1 MPIFKKILLLYKNS
15 TYASYFLSDRR
26 RLAQL
31 QGLFN
36 SQELKRFRKTHENH
50 FWTLSFVEAVLK
62 HHKLKF
68 DKFCRGSSINYSKY
82 DLIITLGGDGT
93 FMEAARHLTGQTI
106 WGVNSDPTWSVG
118 RYCSGNPRNF
128 EGMVDRV
135 VQGKVPVKKL
145 NRLALSFNDGTQPMN
160 VLNDLLICHQNP
172 GALSRYFLTVGRIKE
187 EQRSSGVW
195 ISTAAGS
202 SAGIHSAGGKVLPQE
217 SNDIQ
222 YRARELFRGHGVI
235 YQLTGGVLKPNQK
248 IKLLS
253 LMREGVVFVDG
264 SHVCLPFSFGSTINV
279 ARSKYPLKAVIGGQR
294 FIG

>member
-1 MPIFKKILLLYKNS
+1 MSNLKIVSKYKNILLLYKNS

-68 DKFCRGSSINYSKY
+68 AKFCRGSALDYDKY
-82 DLIITLGGDGT
+82 DLVITLGGDGT
-93 FMEAARHLTGQTI
+93 FLEASRHLTKQVI
-106 WGVNSDPTWSVG
+106 WGVNSDPSWSVG
-118 RYCSGNPRNF
+118 RFCSGNPKNF
-128 EGMVDRV
+128 EAMLAKVLS
-135 VQGKVPVKKL
+135 GKVKVRKI
-145 NRLALSFNDGTQPMN
+145 NRLSLSFNDGTQPMN

-172 GALSRYFLTVGRIKE
+172 GALSRYFLTVGRVKE
-187 EQRSSGVW
+187 EQKSSGVW

-217 SNDIQ
+217 SKSIQ
-222 YRARELFRGHGVI
+222 YRARELYRGHSVKYRLLGS
-235 YQLTGGVLKPNQK
+235 VLRGNQK
-248 IKLLS
+248 VTMTS

-264 SHVCLPFSFGSTINV
+264 SHVCLPFSFGTSIYVTS
-279 ARSKYPLKAVIGGQR
+279 SKHPLKAVL
-294 FIG
+294 